1 MNKQNNY
8 SNLSKE
14 ELLAKQTKLKSYS
27 KIATVVC
34 FLAVVNVFVGIYLKN
49 NRGVFTVFLILGAML
64 FMMKYGNELKKI
76 QEEINS
82 RKEL

>member
-1 MNKQNNY
+1 MNEKKEY

-34 FLAVVNVFVGIYLKN
+34 FLAVVNVFIGIYLKS

-64 FMMKYGNELKKI
+64 FMMKYGSELKKI
-76 QEEINS
+76 QSEINS

>member
-1 MNKQNNY
+1 MLEENNY

-14 ELLAKQTKLKSYS
+14 ELIAVETKLKRNS

-34 FLAVVNVFVGIYLKN
+34 FLAVINVFVGIYLKS

-64 FMMKYGNELKKI
+64 FMMKYGSELKKI

>member
-1 MNKQNNY
+1 MNEKKDY

-14 ELLAKQTKLKSYS
+14 ELIAVETKLKRNS

-34 FLAVVNVFVGIYLKN
+34 FLAVINVFVGIYLKS

-76 QEEINS
+76 QEEIKS

>member
-1 MNKQNNY
+1 MNEENNY
-8 SNLSKE
+8 INFSKE
-14 ELLAKQTKLKSYS
+14 ELLAKQTKLKRNS
-27 KIATVVC
+27 KIATIVC
-34 FLAVVNVFVGIYLKN
+34 FLAVANVLVGIYLKS